1 MLVPSTKKLDLTDT
15 VSFLSLLKCRQELS
29 RLDRNQTLEIT
40 TNDPEMVSDLLKIIE
55 RSNDRV
61 LKRSL
66 QGETI
71 RITIGKGTREE

>member
-1 MLVPSTKKLDLTDT
+1 MPSTKKLDLTDT

-29 RLDRNQTLEIT
+29 RLNLNQTLEIT
-40 TNDPEMVSDLLKIIE
+40 TNDPEMVSDLLRIIK

-61 LKRSL
+61 LKRSS
-66 QGETI
+66 QGGRI

>member
-1 MLVPSTKKLDLTDT
+1 MPSTKKLDLTDT

-71 RITIGKGTREE
+71 HITIGKGTREE